1 MDAIKP
7 GFWSDSEPI
16 NLIRDALNRGEIA
29 HTDGEQVKYFAPGC
43 RSSVCDSLAVAAPSR
58 PSITDACRQTGV
70 RTLTA
75 VC

>member
-43 RSSVCDSLAVAAPSR
+43 RSSVCDSLAVAAPSSR
-58 PSITDACRQTGV
+58 PPVPDASRQTGV
-70 RTLTA
+70 RTA